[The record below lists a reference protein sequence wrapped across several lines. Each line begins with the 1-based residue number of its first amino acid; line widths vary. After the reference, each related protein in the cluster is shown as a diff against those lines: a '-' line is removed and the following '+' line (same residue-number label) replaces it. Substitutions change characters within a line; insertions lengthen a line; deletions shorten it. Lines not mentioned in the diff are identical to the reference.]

1 MKVVAAFNKKHY
13 NRTSDCL
20 FWWKEKGF
28 HEEKKKKG
36 MVRKM
41 RGKKL
46 AALLM
51 GGIMAV
57 SVLAGCGSVDKNAVV
72 ATLDGKEI
80 SLGVANFAA
89 RLQQASYDD
98 FYVSYFGAE
107 VWSSDMYGNGT
118 TMESSMKESII
129 ENVRSMYTLQAH
141 MEDYGVTLSDDEK
154 GAIAQ
159 AASDFIASN
168 EDDAIKA
175 LGAEQAIVEEYLTLV
190 TIQSKMYDAII
201 VDTDTNVSDEEAN
214 TSSYSYV
221 RKSKSTYTDAD
232 GNSVEHTE
240 ESLKELAD
248 TMAAFVEDARE
259 GNMED
264 AAEKEEYNYYVYS
277 GTFTADN
284 DSLDEAVLTTLKGL
298 DEGEISD
305 VIDTDSNY
313 YVVRLDAVT
322 DEEATEATRQSIIS
336 QRQSELY
343 QEVLSGWQE
352 DQEWVVDEKVWATVT
367 FDNLFTTIVE
377 STETEEVTEAV
388 TEE

>member
-1 MKVVAAFNKKHY
+1 
-13 NRTSDCL
+13 
-20 FWWKEKGF
+20 
-28 HEEKKKKG
+28 

-41 RGKKL
+41 RGKKI

-98 FYVSYFGAE
+98 FYVAYFGNE

-118 TMESSMKESII
+118 TMESSMKDSVIES
-129 ENVRSMYTLQAH
+129 VRSMYTLQAH
-141 MEDYGVTLSDDEK
+141 MEDYGVTVSDEEK
-154 GAIAQ
+154 SAITQ
-159 AASDFIASN
+159 AAADFIASN
-168 EDDAIKA
+168 EDDALKA
-175 LGAEQAIVEEYLTLV
+175 LGAEQAIVEEYLTLA

-201 VDTDTNVSDEEAN
+201 VDTDTDVSDEEAN

-221 RKSKSTYTDAD
+221 RKSKSTYTDAE
-232 GNSVEHTE
+232 GNSVDHTE
-240 ESLKELAD
+240 ESLAELAD
-248 TMAAFVEDARE
+248 TLAAFVEEARE
-259 GNMED
+259 GTMEE

-284 DSLDEAVLTTLKGL
+284 DTLDEEVLTALKAL

-305 VIDTDSNY
+305 VIETDSNY

-322 DEEATEATRQSIIS
+322 DEEATESTRQSIIS
-336 QRQSELY
+336 ERQSELY

-352 DQEWVVDEKVWATVT
+352 EQEWTVDEKVWAAVT

-377 STETEEVTEAV
+377 STETEEVTESV

>member
-1 MKVVAAFNKKHY
+1 
-13 NRTSDCL
+13 
-20 FWWKEKGF
+20 
-28 HEEKKKKG
+28 
-36 MVRKM
+36 MVKKM

-57 SVLAGCGSVDKNAVV
+57 SVLAGCGSVNKNAVV

-89 RLQQASYDD
+89 KLQQASYDD
-98 FYVSYFGAE
+98 FYVAYLGE
-107 VWSSDMYGNGT
+107 DPWSVDLYGDGT
-118 TMESSMKESII
+118 TMEAAMKDEVIES
-129 ENVRSMYTLQAH
+129 VRDMYTLQAH
-141 MEDYGVTLSDDEK
+141 MEDYGVTLSDEEK
-154 GAIAQ
+154 SAITQ

-168 EDDAIKA
+168 EKDAVEA
-175 LGAEQAIVEEYLTLV
+175 LGADQAIVEEYLTLA
-190 TIQSKMYDAII
+190 TIQQKMYDAII
-201 VDTDTNVSDEEAN
+201 VDADTNVSDEEAN

-232 GNSVEHTE
+232 GNSVDHTE

-248 TMAAFVEDARE
+248 TMAAFVEEARE
-259 GNMED
+259 GTMED

-284 DSLDEAVLTTLKGL
+284 DTLDEAVLTALKDL

-305 VIDTDSNY
+305 VIDTESNY
-313 YVVRLDAVT
+313 YVLRLDAVT
-322 DEEATEATRQSIIS
+322 DEEATESTRQSIIS
-336 QRQSELY
+336 ERQSALY
-343 QEVLSGWQE
+343 TEVLDGWTE
-352 DQEWVVDEKVWATVT
+352 DQEWSVNEKVWATVT
-367 FDNLFTTIVE
+367 VNNLFTLNKE
-377 STETEEVTEAV
+377 STETEAA